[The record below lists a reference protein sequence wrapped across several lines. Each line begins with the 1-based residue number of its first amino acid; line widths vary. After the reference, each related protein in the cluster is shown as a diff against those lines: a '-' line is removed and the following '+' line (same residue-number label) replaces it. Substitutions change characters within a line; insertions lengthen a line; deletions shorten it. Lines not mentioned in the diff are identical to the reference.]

1 MRELGVIE
9 TFSLFLDA
17 LKHSEDIKQSFNILD
32 KIMGNAYFERECC
45 LNIYFYVSWLSSCAS
60 VLSQFFLWEN

>member
-17 LKHSEDIKQSFNILD
+17 LKHSEDIKQSFNSLD
-32 KIMGNAYFERECC
+32 KIMGNAYFERERR
-45 LNIYFYVSWLSSCAS
+45 
-60 VLSQFFLWEN
+60 EN